1 MQIHDSD
8 LYRYRLPIHF
18 FCADAC
24 SQMILLLRIGS
35 RIGFEVMGR
44 KGKSVNGDGDGG
56 RKNEGGLGGSG
67 EDYLLDPAVE
77 ISLLMLLAHLLINK
91 HQVTQFTDLLS
102 LNSVHQIY
110 VPL

>member
-1 MQIHDSD
+1 
-8 LYRYRLPIHF
+8 
-18 FCADAC
+18 
-24 SQMILLLRIGS
+24 
-35 RIGFEVMGR
+35 MGR
-44 KGKSVNGDGDGG
+44 KGKSVHGDGDGG

-102 LNSVHQIY
+102 LNSVHQTFIKTGLFNVFFTESRQSINLIMY
-110 VPL
+110 VHVEPAVIDENLNPRRDFK

>member
-1 MQIHDSD
+1 
-8 LYRYRLPIHF
+8 
-18 FCADAC
+18 
-24 SQMILLLRIGS
+24 MILLLRIGS

-44 KGKSVNGDGDGG
+44 KGKSVHGDGDGG